1 MIATIIRPR
10 ACANDVKNFCKGRQ
24 CGESAHPSQSQHL
37 SRRAAAV
44 STPGAMAP
52 PIDRQRALQNFGT
65 PQIMDKLLVKFP
77 ETVNPT
83 MEWLRSAVEQGNVRD
98 MKVQIRSHGP
108 RARASRPPCSSAYS
122 CTCAHRLRRWQY
134 TSSKAPRH
142 GCALTVSS
150 LLPGRYRMPYQR
162 NPSR

>member
-65 PQIMDKLLVKFP
+65 PQDMDKLLVKFP

-83 MEWLRSAVEQGNVRD
+83 MEWLRSAVEHGNVRD
-98 MKVQIRSHGP
+98 MKVHIRSHGP
-108 RARASRPPCSSAYS
+108 RARLP
-122 CTCAHRLRRWQY
+122 
-134 TSSKAPRH
+134 
-142 GCALTVSS
+142 LTPQQRVQ
-150 LLPGRYRMPYQR
+150 LLVRTPAA
-162 NPSR
+162 

>member
-1 MIATIIRPR
+1 MSILLFRVHVARR
-10 ACANDVKNFCKGRQ
+10 ARGGTGAAAPFASRTHHN
-24 CGESAHPSQSQHL
+24 L
-37 SRRAAAV
+37 ISRRAAAA

-108 RARASRPPCSSAYS
+108 RARVPA
-122 CTCAHRLRRWQY
+122 TLQ
-134 TSSKAPRH
+134 
-142 GCALTVSS
+142 
-150 LLPGRYRMPYQR
+150 QR
-162 NPSR
+162 VQL